1 VVGVLGVV
9 AGEQDPGRVIDLN
22 GLGRVFAPDSTALL
36 VGLVMV
42 GLVAMA
48 ATLRRGVLPLRF
60 GAGLLALVVVFAAG
74 AASINVY
81 FGYFTTWA
89 DVSAGLGNGP
99 ASTFVKTGKGKLT
112 PKEIAQ
118 AVQKLPPSRTG
129 SLLTVPLFGRRSH
142 INRQGLVWLPP
153 QYNDPAYAHTR
164 FPVVELI
171 PGTPGQ
177 PADWISSLHVTT
189 LLAQLTASRH
199 IGPMVVVMA
208 APNPPVGKGHG
219 EECTNKGTRGAQD
232 STYMGTDV
240 PADIAGAFTRVY
252 PPGPHW
258 AVAGYSSG
266 GYCAVDLTL
275 KHPGT
280 YGAVVDLDGY
290 LNPTEDGGLW
300 HVIFNKNYAYMRT
313 YDITAELALDHR
325 QLPPFYLAAGTA
337 NAEDVDDLVTL
348 KTLLKGRAAVTT
360 FIDSGGHTF
369 PVWRAELPAVFDWI
383 WQHIGTGP
391 TRGAD
396 KVLKTQVRPGR

>member
-1 VVGVLGVV
+1 V
-9 AGEQDPGRVIDLN
+9 GRVL
-22 GLGRVFAPDSTALL
+22 APDSTALL
-36 VGLVMV
+36 VGLVVV

-48 ATLRRGVLPLRF
+48 GTLRRGLLPLRL

-99 ASTFVKTGKGKLT
+99 PSTFVKVGKSGKLT
-112 PKEIAQ
+112 PGEITQ
-118 AVQKLPPSRTG
+118 AVQKGTPSRTG
-129 SLLTVPLFGRRSH
+129 SLLTVPLSGRRSH
-142 INRQGLVWLPP
+142 INRPGLIWLPP

-189 LLAQLTASRH
+189 LLASLTASAH

-232 STYMGTDV
+232 STYMGSDV
-240 PADIAGAFTRVY
+240 PADIAAALRVY

-300 HVIFNKNYAYMRT
+300 HVIFNKNYAFMRT

-325 QLPPFYLAAGTA
+325 QLPPFYLAAGTG
-337 NAEDVDDLVTL
+337 NAEDVDDLITL

-369 PVWRAELPAVFDWI
+369 QVWRAELPAVFDWI
-383 WQHIGTGP
+383 WAHIGTGP
-391 TRGAD
+391 THGAD
-396 KVLKTQVRPGR
+396 RSLTTQVQPGR

>member
-1 VVGVLGVV
+1 MVGVV
-9 AGEQDPGRVIDLN
+9 AGERDPGRVIDLN

-36 VGLVMV
+36 VGLVVV

-48 ATLRRGVLPLRF
+48 GTLRRGLLPLRL

-81 FGYFTTWA
+81 FGYFTTWT

-99 ASTFVKTGKGKLT
+99 ASTVLKARKGNLT
-112 PKEIAQ
+112 PSEITKAL
-118 AVQKLPPSRTG
+118 QKLPPSRTG
-129 SLLTVPLFGRRSH
+129 SLLTVPLLGRRSH

-189 LLAQLTASRH
+189 LLASLTASRH

-208 APNPPVGKGHG
+208 APNPPLGKGHG

-240 PADIAGAFTRVY
+240 PADITALLRVY

-325 QLPPFYLAAGTA
+325 QLPPFYLAAGTG
-337 NAEDVDDLVTL
+337 NAEDVDDLITL

-360 FIDSGGHTF
+360 YIDSGGHTF
-369 PVWRAELPAVFDWI
+369 PVWRAELPAVFGWI
-383 WQHIGTGP
+383 WQHIGSGP
-391 TRGAD
+391 TRSAD
-396 KVLKTQVRPGR
+396 RGLTTQVQPGR